1 MYYLDLLLAMTEKE
15 IKARYKHAVFGFLWM
30 VLNPVLQMLVI
41 GFIFQYV
48 TKISIENYFIFL
60 FSGLLPWNFFT
71 QTITKTTP
79 IMVYERSL
87 LQKAKFPR
95 EVIVLS
101 VMLANTFHLLI
112 SLLLFLPIVG
122 VIVGLQFEKALLL
135 PVGILW
141 IMVLTSGLSLFLTS
155 LNIRFRDVN
164 FFVQALLPLWFYA
177 TPILY
182 KVSFLPESFQPIFY
196 LNPMTG
202 ITEFFHLALLGQA
215 ITHIGAMGFSLLSS
229 LVIFVLGVM
238 VFKKQSPYFVD
249 YI

>member
-41 GFIFQYV
+41 GLIFQYV
-48 TKISIENYFIFL
+48 TKITIDNYFLFL
-60 FSGLLPWNFFT
+60 FAGLLPWNFFT
-71 QTITKTTP
+71 QTVTKTTP

-101 VMLANTFHLLI
+101 VMLANSFHLLV
-112 SLLLFLPIVG
+112 SLV
-122 VIVGLQFEKALLL
+122 LLL
-135 PVGILW
+135 PVVGIVTGLQIEKVLLLPVALFW
-141 IMVLTSGLSLFLTS
+141 IMALTSGLSLLLTS

-182 KVSFLPESFQPIFY
+182 KASFLPKTIQPLFY

-202 ITEFFHLALLGQA
+202 IIEFFHFSLLGQSVTHMEA
-215 ITHIGAMGFSLLSS
+215 IGFSVFVS
-229 LVIFVLGVM
+229 LVIVVLGVG
-238 VFKKQSPYFVD
+238 VFKKHSPYFVD
-249 YI
+249 YV

>member
-1 MYYLDLLLAMTEKE
+1 MTEKE

-30 VLNPVLQMLVI
+30 VLNPVLQMAVI
-41 GFIFQYV
+41 GLIFQYV
-48 TKISIENYFIFL
+48 TKITIDNYFLFL
-60 FSGLLPWNFFT
+60 FAGLLPWNFFT

-95 EVIVLS
+95 EIIVLS
-101 VMLANTFHLLI
+101 VMLANSFHLLV
-112 SLLLFLPIVG
+112 SLVLFLPV
-122 VIVGLQFEKALLL
+122 VAVVAGLQIEKVLFLAPAL
-135 PVGILW
+135 LW
-141 IMVLTSGLSLFLTS
+141 IMGLTSGLSLFLTS

-182 KVSFLPESFQPIFY
+182 KVSFLPEPFQPLFY

-202 ITEFFHLALLGQA
+202 IIEFFHFSLLGQGVTHMGA
-215 ITHIGAMGFSLLSS
+215 IGFSFLTSFI
-229 LVIFVLGVM
+229 IFVLGVV

-249 YI
+249 FV